1 MLSLAAMCTVGGCSM
16 APAYQRP
23 AVALP
28 ATLGQSHATV
38 AAVMPEQELPL
49 LTAQERG
56 FIASLSPDH
65 DLAPLLRR
73 ALAHNA
79 DYRLAGAQVEQA
91 RAQYRIERAARLP
104 SIGVQAQGNR
114 QHFDDSAMRE
124 RYQQKIDSAGVGVSG
139 YELDFFGRL
148 KSLSG
153 AAAERFLASGAGR
166 EAARGALVAEVL
178 RTWALYGFAVQ
189 ARAQWQAIDAD
200 SAALLA
206 IATRQAQNG
215 LISRDQLQQQR
226 LRAEQ
231 ANLVARQAS
240 DQVAALRRAL
250 QLLAAYP
257 AQVEPATLLAA
268 GQAMPALRDLSSQ
281 ILLQRPDIRQAEAE
295 LRAANA
301 DIGAARAAFFPMIRL
316 STSIGSASSALDG
329 LFRAGSGMWSFVPE
343 LLLPVFDA
351 GRNRANLDLAW
362 TRKHA
367 GVIAYEKTIEAAFRA
382 VGDAL
387 DARQTLALGEQ
398 RLREQD
404 RLAGVRIERAAR
416 RTAQGLGA
424 RQDLLAE
431 RIDAGQLALDYQQAR
446 RDLVINRIALFQAF
460 YGVDL
465 PISL

>member
-1 MLSLAAMCTVGGCSM
+1 M
-16 APAYQRP
+16 APAYERP
-23 AVALP
+23 IVALP
-28 ATLGQSHATV
+28 ATLGQSL
-38 AAVMPEQELPL
+38 AAAPALTPAEQLPAL
-49 LTAQERG
+49 NGQERS
-56 FIASLSPDH
+56 FIAGLSPGQ

-79 DYRLAGAQVEQA
+79 DYRLAGLQVEQA
-91 RAQYRIERAARLP
+91 RAQYRIGRAARLP
-104 SIGVQAQGNR
+104 SIGVQAQANR
-114 QHFDDSAMRE
+114 QHFDNAAMQE
-124 RYQQKIDSAGVGVSG
+124 RYGQNIYSAGVGVNG

-153 AAAERFLASGAGR
+153 AASERLLASDAGR

-189 ARAQWQAIDAD
+189 AHVQWQAIDAD

-206 IATRQAQNG
+206 FATRQAQTG
-215 LISRDQLQQQR
+215 LISPDQLQQQR

-231 ANLVARQAS
+231 ANLAARQAG
-240 DQVAALRRAL
+240 DQVQAVRRAL
-250 QLLAAYP
+250 RLLAGEAAP
-257 AQVEPATLLAA
+257 EAAAMPLAA
-268 GQAMPALRDLSSQ
+268 GQPLPGLVELPSQ

-329 LFRAGSGMWSFVPE
+329 LFKAGGGMWSFAPE

-351 GRNRANLDLAW
+351 GRNQANLDLAR
-362 TRKHA
+362 TRKQA
-367 GVIAYEKTIEAAFRA
+367 GVIAYEKTIEAAFRE

-387 DARQTLALGEQ
+387 DTHATALLGEQ
-398 RLREQD
+398 RLREQH

-431 RIDAGQLALDYQQAR
+431 RVDAGQLALDYQQAR
-446 RDLVINRIALFQAF
+446 RDLVISRITLFQAF

-465 PISL
+465 PTAL